1 MDNFD
6 LRKFL
11 IENKLTTSS
20 KQLEEGVV
28 QNIVAAA
35 LMSLGIAGGVKG
47 QEAPKTVQD
56 TNPIT
61 WQQMTQPQ
69 KAAVKAALVA
79 KGGLQLFLK
88 YKDSVSTDA
97 TNRREGEI
105 NRAASEMGMTRA
117 KYEKWY
123 EKQKRKPNQPCGDLG
138 TGGSDGGKGSCT
150 TGYKAE
156 KRTLKNIR
164 S

>member
-11 IENKLTTSS
+11 IENKLTASS
-20 KQLEEGVV
+20 KQLEEGVI

-35 LMSLGIAGGVKG
+35 LMSLGIVGGVKG

-69 KAAVKAALVA
+69 KAAVKTALVA
-79 KGGLQLFLK
+79 KGGFQLFQK
-88 YKDSVSTDA
+88 YKDSISADA
-97 TNRREGEI
+97 TNRLNADFARSA
-105 NRAASEMGMTRA
+105 NMKGMTVPEYQ
-117 KYEKWY
+117 KYLRQNAGK
-123 EKQKRKPNQPCGDLG
+123 KDQPVDGLNTCK
-138 TGGSDGGKGSCT
+138 SDGGKGSCT
-150 TGYKAE
+150 TGIKTQ
-156 KRTLKNIR
+156 KRTIKDIQ
-164 S
+164 

>member
-11 IENKLTTSS
+11 TENKLTTSS

-35 LMSLGIAGGVKG
+35 LMSLGIVGGVKG
-47 QEAPKTVQD
+47 QEAPKSVQD

-69 KAAVKAALVA
+69 RLS
-79 KGGLQLFLK
+79 L
-88 YKDSVSTDA
+88 
-97 TNRREGEI
+97 I
-105 NRAASEMGMTRA
+105 H
-117 KYEKWY
+117 
-123 EKQKRKPNQPCGDLG
+123 
-138 TGGSDGGKGSCT
+138 
-150 TGYKAE
+150 
-156 KRTLKNIR
+156 I
-164 S
+164 